1 MFAKMP
7 EGYNN
12 PNASDFP
19 GLNYN
24 GGPNMNN
31 YIENINSIGNYE
43 YENNNNNNFNNINNN
58 NTSYPQNN
66 NLPEYPENVTDSN
79 LINKATENAKT
90 GWLDNINCN
99 ISFLQSYFDI
109 ETDDIIKRLLASL
122 IPFNKN
128 FINLVEAKPDLY
140 GPFWIYTTLIFIVA
154 SAASLTKYIHGASE
168 EDYFQKFIPLAAS
181 VIYGIGFC
189 LPLII
194 KALMHV
200 FGSETPFV
208 LVLCIYAYSFS
219 IYAPILILC
228 IPFENLQ
235 WFLLFYAVLSSS
247 CFLLVNFWTELSK
260 YVDNRKYF
268 ILVIIGIFQLSL
280 FFVIKLEFFAHIKKS
295 IEDN

>member
-1 MFAKMP
+1 M
-7 EGYNN
+7 
-12 PNASDFP
+12 
-19 GLNYN
+19 
-24 GGPNMNN
+24 
-31 YIENINSIGNYE
+31 
-43 YENNNNNNFNNINNN
+43 
-58 NTSYPQNN
+58 
-66 NLPEYPENVTDSN
+66 
-79 LINKATENAKT
+79 
-90 GWLDNINCN
+90 
-99 ISFLQSYFDI
+99 
-109 ETDDIIKRLLASL
+109 
-122 IPFNKN
+122 
-128 FINLVEAKPDLY
+128 
-140 GPFWIYTTLIFIVA
+140 
-154 SAASLTKYIHGASE
+154 TKYIHGASE

-260 YVDNRKYF
+260 YVDNKKYF

-280 FFVIKLEFFAHIKKS
+280 FFVIKLEFFAHIKKT
-295 IEDN
+295 IDDN